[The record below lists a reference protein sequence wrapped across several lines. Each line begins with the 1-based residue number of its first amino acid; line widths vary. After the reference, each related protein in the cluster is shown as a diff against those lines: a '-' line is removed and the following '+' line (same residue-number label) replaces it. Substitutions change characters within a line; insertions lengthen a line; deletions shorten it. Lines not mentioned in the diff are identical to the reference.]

1 MKCIVQFCR
10 TYKRVGC
17 KPGKQ
22 HETNGIMTKKQQKLK
37 TPPIWIVISV
47 ILSIFIGIFGAIV
60 GIDKIRNYYHPYLF
74 GLIFGGIGVVIGI
87 WFAKKVKR
95 HIAFNPQT
103 KQNYFTVILFI
114 ATGFFGVS
122 LMLCSFLNQ
131 GLSEIDKC
139 DKYQVINKYR
149 QESRFRQPEI
159 NSLVVDLNG
168 KSFRLVCSR
177 DFWFSTSNGQEIDL
191 CLHSSK
197 LGFDFISITNDKNDG
212 K

>member
-1 MKCIVQFCR
+1 
-10 TYKRVGC
+10 
-17 KPGKQ
+17 
-22 HETNGIMTKKQQKLK
+22 MTKKQQKLK
-37 TPPIWIVISV
+37 TPPIWIVIAV
-47 ILSIFIGIFGAIV
+47 ILSIFIGMFGAIV

-74 GLIFGGIGVVIGI
+74 GLIFGGIGVVIGV

-95 HIAFNPQT
+95 YIAVNTKT
-103 KQNYFTVILFI
+103 KQNYVTVILFI
-114 ATGFFGVS
+114 ATGFFGVT
-122 LMLCSFLNQ
+122 LMLGSFLNQ

-139 DKYQVINKYR
+139 DRYQVINKYR

-177 DFWFSTSNGQEIDL
+177 DYWFRTSNGQEIDL

-197 LGFDFISITNDKNDG
+197 LGFDFISITNDK